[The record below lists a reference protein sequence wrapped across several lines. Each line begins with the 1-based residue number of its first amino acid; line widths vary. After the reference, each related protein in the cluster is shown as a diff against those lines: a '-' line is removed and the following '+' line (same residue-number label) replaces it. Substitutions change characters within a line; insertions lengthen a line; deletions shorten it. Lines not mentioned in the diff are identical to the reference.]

1 MSRFHSY
8 INTVAAMLSH
18 YKGDEPLASFLKKYF
33 ATQRK
38 MGSTDR
44 RQVASLCYSFFRL
57 GKAGHHLSVEER
69 ILAGKFCCTKNDDAL
84 LQAVKPEW
92 NLIISDNLVD
102 KLKLLGLDTI
112 EIFPFKDALSNGID
126 DELFSLSFLQ
136 QPDLFLR
143 IRPGN
148 ENAVKRKL
156 LQAGISFKELNPR
169 CLSLP
174 NATKLDSIIQ
184 LNKEAVI
191 QDYSSQRV
199 GALLEKLIPYKIKNV
214 WDCCAASG
222 GKSILAKDVL
232 GNNNLTVSD
241 VRETILYNLKKRFAE
256 AGIKKYNTIIT
267 DLSQRG
273 IEQND
278 QFDLI
283 IADVPCSGSGTWAR
297 TPEQLYYFDKHRIEK
312 YVQLQKSILTN
323 IVSSLMSGGYLLY
336 ITCSVFKDEN
346 EDNVQF
352 LTKNFSLQLHEQ
364 IILKGYDMQADT
376 MFAALLEKT

>member
-1 MSRFHSY
+1 VSRFHSY

-143 IRPGN
+143 IRPGM
-148 ENAVKRKL
+148 KML
-156 LQAGISFKELNPR
+156 
-169 CLSLP
+169 
-174 NATKLDSIIQ
+174 
-184 LNKEAVI
+184 
-191 QDYSSQRV
+191 
-199 GALLEKLIPYKIKNV
+199 
-214 WDCCAASG
+214 
-222 GKSILAKDVL
+222 
-232 GNNNLTVSD
+232 
-241 VRETILYNLKKRFAE
+241 
-256 AGIKKYNTIIT
+256 
-267 DLSQRG
+267 
-273 IEQND
+273 
-278 QFDLI
+278 
-283 IADVPCSGSGTWAR
+283 
-297 TPEQLYYFDKHRIEK
+297 
-312 YVQLQKSILTN
+312 
-323 IVSSLMSGGYLLY
+323 
-336 ITCSVFKDEN
+336 
-346 EDNVQF
+346 
-352 LTKNFSLQLHEQ
+352 
-364 IILKGYDMQADT
+364 
-376 MFAALLEKT
+376 